1 MLDLVKKIE
10 QNIKEHNLIVPE
22 DGVVLGVS
30 GGPDS
35 MLLLYALNEIKEKLN
50 FKIYV
55 AHINHGIRE
64 EAVYDEG
71 LVKSFCEDNNIQFF
85 TLHADVLSEAKK
97 HKLSTEECGRC
108 VRYEFFNK
116 VLEETHSKK
125 IAVAHNLGDNAET
138 ILLNLIR
145 GAGLNGISGM
155 KYMTGNIIRPMLN
168 IPKED
173 ILEFL
178 KEKGVKYAIDKT
190 NFENDYT
197 RNYIRNVLVPNLKEV
212 NPNILNAMYRMSRAL
227 QNDESAL
234 DKITDN
240 ILQALIISKTQNE
253 LLIDVKKFKELDEV
267 LKPRVVIKIVTM
279 LLGSAQGLEQV
290 HIMDICKLL
299 NNCITGKK
307 YIIGSKFYVEIVKNR
322 RAKCVKTTTIVE
334 NKPYVW

>member
-10 QNIKEHNLIVPE
+10 QNIKEHNLIAQE
-22 DGVVLGVS
+22 DGVVIGVS

-35 MLLLYALNEIKEKLN
+35 MLLLYVLNELKTKLN

-64 EAVYDEG
+64 EAGYDES
-71 LVKSFCEDNNIQFF
+71 LVKNFCEKNNIQFF
-85 TLHADVLSEAKK
+85 PLHADVLSEAKK

-116 VLEETHSKK
+116 VLEETRSKK

-155 KYMTGNIIRPMLN
+155 KYMTGNIIRPMLD
-168 IPKED
+168 ISKED

-178 KEKGVKYAIDKT
+178 KEKNLEYAIDKT

-197 RNYIRNVLVPNLKEV
+197 RNYIRNVIVPNLKEV
-212 NPNILNAMYRMSRAL
+212 NPNILSAMYRMSRVL
-227 QNDESAL
+227 QNDEIAL
-234 DKITDN
+234 EKITEELVKT
-240 ILQALIISKTQNE
+240 IIISKTQNE
-253 LLIDVKKFKELDEV
+253 IVLDVKKFKNVQEE
-267 LKPRVVIKIVTM
+267 LKPRVVIELLTM
-279 LLGSAQGLEQV
+279 LLGSAQGIEQV

-322 RAKCVKTTTIVE
+322 KAKCVKATTIVE
-334 NKPYVW
+334 K

>member
-10 QNIKEHNLIVPE
+10 QNIKEQNLIAQE

-35 MLLLYALNEIKEKLN
+35 MLLLYALNELKTKLN

-64 EAVYDEG
+64 EAGYDES
-71 LVKSFCEDNNIQFF
+71 LVKNFCEENNIQFF
-85 TLHADVLSEAKK
+85 PLHADVLSEAKK
-97 HKLSTEECGRC
+97 HKISTEECGRC

-116 VLEETHSKK
+116 VLEETRSKK

-138 ILLNLIR
+138 MLLNLIR

-155 KYMTGNIIRPMLN
+155 KYMTGNIIRPMLD
-168 IPKED
+168 ISKED

-178 KEKGVKYAIDKT
+178 EEKSIEYAIDKT

-197 RNYIRNVLVPNLKEV
+197 RNYIRNVIVPNLKEV
-212 NPNILNAMYRMSRAL
+212 NPNILSAMYRMSRVL
-227 QNDESAL
+227 QKDESAL
-234 DKITDN
+234 ERITDELVKA
-240 ILQALIISKTQNE
+240 IIISKNKDE
-253 LLIDVKKFKELDEV
+253 IILDVKKFKNVQEE
-267 LKPRVVIKIVTM
+267 LKPRVVIKIITM
-279 LLGSAQGLEQV
+279 LLGSAQGIEQV

-307 YIIGSKFYVEIVKNR
+307 YIIGSRYYVEIVKNR
-322 RAKCVKTTTIVE
+322 KAKCVKTTTIVE
-334 NKPYVW
+334 K

>member
-10 QNIKEHNLIVPE
+10 QNIKEQNLIAQE

-35 MLLLYALNEIKEKLN
+35 MLLLYALNELKTKLN

-55 AHINHGIRE
+55 AHVNHGIRE
-64 EAVYDEG
+64 EAGYDES
-71 LVKSFCEDNNIQFF
+71 LVKSFCEENNIQFF
-85 TLHADVLSEAKK
+85 LLHADVLSEAKK
-97 HKLSTEECGRC
+97 HKISTEECGRC

-155 KYMTGNIIRPMLN
+155 KYVTGNIIRPMLD
-168 IPKED
+168 ISKED

-178 KEKGVKYAIDKT
+178 KEKNLEYAIDKT

-197 RNYIRNVLVPNLKEV
+197 RNYIRNVIVPNLKEV
-212 NPNILNAMYRMSRAL
+212 NPNILSAMYRMSRVL
-227 QNDESAL
+227 QNDEIAL
-234 DKITDN
+234 EKITEELVQT
-240 ILQALIISKTQNE
+240 IIISKTQNE
-253 LLIDVKKFKELDEV
+253 IVLDVKKFKNVQEE
-267 LKPRVVIKIVTM
+267 LKPRVVIELLTM
-279 LLGSAQGLEQV
+279 LLGSAQGIEQV

-322 RAKCVKTTTIVE
+322 KAKCVKATTIVE
-334 NKPYVW
+334 K

>member
-10 QNIKEHNLIVPE
+10 QNIKEHNLIASG

-35 MLLLYALNEIKEKLN
+35 MALLYALNALKTKLN

-64 EAVYDEG
+64 EAGYDES
-71 LVKSFCEDNNIQFF
+71 LVKAFCDENNIQFF
-85 TLHADVLSEAKK
+85 LLKADVLSEAKK
-97 HKLSTEECGRC
+97 HKISTEECGRYI
-108 VRYEFFNK
+108 RYDFFNK
-116 VLEETHSKK
+116 VLEETQSTK

-138 ILLNLIR
+138 MLLNLIR

-155 KYMTGNIIRPMLN
+155 KYESGNIIRPMLD

-178 KEKGVKYAIDKT
+178 KEKNVEYAIDKT

-212 NPNILNAMYRMSRAL
+212 NPNIMRAMYRMSRAL
-227 QNDESAL
+227 QQDEMVL
-234 DKITDN
+234 KKITED
-240 ILQALIISKTQNE
+240 IVKTLIISEKENE
-253 LLIDVKKFKELDEV
+253 ILLDVKKFKNIQEE
-267 LKPRVVIKIVTM
+267 LKPRVVIEVLKK
-279 LLGSAQGLEQV
+279 LLGTAQGIEQV
-290 HIMDICKLL
+290 HITDICKLL

-307 YIIGSKFYVEIVKNR
+307 YIIGSKFYVEIVKNKK
-322 RAKCVKTTTIVE
+322 AKCVKATTIIE
-334 NKPYVW
+334 KQPFVW

>member
-10 QNIKEHNLIVPE
+10 QNIKEHNLIAQE
-22 DGVVLGVS
+22 DGVVIGVS

-35 MLLLYALNEIKEKLN
+35 MLLLYALNELKTKLN

-64 EAVYDEG
+64 EAGYDES
-71 LVKSFCEDNNIQFF
+71 LVKNFCEENNIQFF
-85 TLHADVLSEAKK
+85 HLHADVLSEAKK

-116 VLEETHSKK
+116 VLEETRSKK

-155 KYMTGNIIRPMLN
+155 KYMTGNIIRPMLD
-168 IPKED
+168 ISKED

-178 KEKGVKYAIDKT
+178 KEKKLEYAIDKT

-197 RNYIRNVLVPNLKEV
+197 RNYIRNVIVPNLKEV
-212 NPNILNAMYRMSRAL
+212 NPNILSAMYRMSRVL
-227 QNDESAL
+227 QNDEIAL
-234 DKITDN
+234 EKITEELVKT
-240 ILQALIISKTQNE
+240 IIISKTQNE
-253 LLIDVKKFKELDEV
+253 IVLDVKKFKNVQEE
-267 LKPRVVIKIVTM
+267 LKPRVVIEIITM
-279 LLGSAQGLEQV
+279 LLGSAQGIEQV
-290 HIMDICKLL
+290 HIMDICRLL

-322 RAKCVKTTTIVE
+322 KAKCVKATTIVE
-334 NKPYVW
+334 K

>member
-10 QNIKEHNLIVPE
+10 QNIKKHNLIAQE
-22 DGVVLGVS
+22 DGVVIGVS

-35 MLLLYALNEIKEKLN
+35 MLLLYTLNELKTKLN

-64 EAVYDEG
+64 EAGYDES
-71 LVKSFCEDNNIQFF
+71 LVKSFCEKNNIQFF
-85 TLHADVLSEAKK
+85 LLHADVLSEAKK

-155 KYMTGNIIRPMLN
+155 KYVTGNIIRPMLD
-168 IPKED
+168 ISKED

-178 KEKGVKYAIDKT
+178 KEKNLEYAIDKT

-197 RNYIRNVLVPNLKEV
+197 RNYIRNVIVPNLKEV
-212 NPNILNAMYRMSRAL
+212 NPNILSAMYRMSRVL
-227 QNDESAL
+227 QNDEIAL
-234 DKITDN
+234 EKITEELVQT
-240 ILQALIISKTQNE
+240 IIISKTQNE
-253 LLIDVKKFKELDEV
+253 IVLDVKKFKNVQEE
-267 LKPRVVIKIVTM
+267 LKPRVVIKIITM
-279 LLGSAQGLEQV
+279 LLSSAQGLEQV

-322 RAKCVKTTTIVE
+322 KAKCVKATTIVE
-334 NKPYVW
+334 K